1 MMFISAKTSRHDV
14 MKVSNKPNES
24 TISFKTQHSL
34 ILYQTSVTKS
44 LNKKCPTRGNNS
56 FCKFFKIA

>member
-1 MMFISAKTSRHDV
+1 MMFISAKTSRHNV

-34 ILYQTSVTKS
+34 ILHQTSVTGF
-44 LNKKCPTRGNNS
+44 LNEKLPNKGQ
-56 FCKFFKIA
+56 